1 MHTSKMGLLLHMILH
16 ITPLFIGLAGLHR
29 FMSSPDLS
37 PYSAVLMKTEWLQ
50 ENFMV
55 ADKIYHFFCGNEM
68 MSDNWSEIKWDAYSS
83 GQVQDTLLGNSRRW
97 ICQQDFVFPKS
108 VQFFSYTCVFF
119 FFFVCFFL
127 SFTKLQINIYFYWR
141 NVPDGYDLVPK
152 LKYARERG

>member
-16 ITPLFIGLAGLHR
+16 ITPLFIGLAELHR
-29 FMSSPDLS
+29 FISSPDLS

-68 MSDNWSEIKWDAYSS
+68 MSDNWSGIKWDAYSS
-83 GQVQDTLLGNSRRW
+83 GQVQGTLLGNSRKW
-97 ICQQDFVFPKS
+97 ICQQDFIFPVSKS
-108 VQFFSYTCVFF
+108 IQLFLYTCVFF
-119 FFFVCFFL
+119 CLFL

-141 NVPDGYDLVPK
+141 NVYGGYDLVPQ
-152 LKYARERG
+152 LKYAREHG